1 MYSQARRHPLGG
13 TAICRL
19 FLEKGIPPMHMIN
32 SGSAKNSN
40 RLFALTG
47 LISALIV
54 PISAASFAASPP
66 SPYPILSE
74 QGILKGVTIEAPF
87 SDLFKMTRA
96 MPDGK
101 DLPKDKLPKGKITF
115 QDASGKTTTYEN
127 VTLSVRGNSSKRLDQ
142 CPFAKLTLRFPK
154 GDAMPVMGELRKIK
168 IGTHCGETDEPG
180 PEWFRTR
187 NQKSPVR
194 EALIYKILTRTDTVS
209 LLARPA
215 VITYTDTSATVD
227 AQVLPART
235 ITRAAFFLEDDE
247 TAAERYGGKI
257 LQEAGPRPPNA
268 PFMNA
273 RDSKIAPRNIALSV
287 LAEALTE
294 NVDWYIQ
301 MSASDPEAGGWHGY
315 SNWNVNIMQTKD
327 GKVWSMVY
335 DWDISAWV
343 TNHSFGARFE
353 DAIARMAAYPDLKQD
368 DLDKAIQQYISAK
381 TQIYKDVD
389 EAFAQSGVVDS
400 EGKTFI
406 TQRLDSFYKTVEDGP
421 VLRSFPPPKQPPSQP
436 PYCGDFEQAD
446 WPAKGLKVVNPRG
459 FKPSEYRA
467 RDSVSGAL
475 FAGIYQW
482 GGQRCGGS
490 CTIGRAGP
498 VCYLPV
504 N

>member
-1 MYSQARRHPLGG
+1 
-13 TAICRL
+13 
-19 FLEKGIPPMHMIN
+19 MHVIN
-32 SGSAKNSN
+32 SGSRKNPS
-40 RLFALTG
+40 RHFALSG
-47 LISALIV
+47 LISGLLL

-96 MPDGK
+96 MPEGQDV
-101 DLPKDKLPKGKITF
+101 PKDKLPKGKVTF

-127 VTLSVRGNSSKRLDQ
+127 VTLSVRGNSSKALDQ
-142 CPFAKLTLRFPK
+142 CAFAKLTLRFPK
-154 GDAMPVMGELRKIK
+154 GGAMPVMGGLSKIK
-168 IGTHCGETDEPG
+168 IGTHCGETEVPG
-180 PEWFRTR
+180 PTWSRTR

-194 EALIYKILTRTDTVS
+194 EALIYRILSRTDTVS

-235 ITRAAFFLEDDE
+235 ITRAAFFLEDDD

-257 LQEAGPRPPNA
+257 LQQAGRRPPNA

-273 RDSKIAPRNIALSV
+273 RDSKIDPRNIALSV
-287 LAEALTE
+287 LAQALTQ
-294 NVDWYIQ
+294 NTDWFIQ
-301 MSASDPEAGGWHGY
+301 MSASDPEAGAWDGY
-315 SNWNVNIMQTKD
+315 SNWNVNIMRTKD

-335 DWDISAWV
+335 DWDISGWV
-343 TNHSFGARFE
+343 TNRPFGSRFE
-353 DAIARMAAYPDLKQD
+353 DAIARMAAYPDMKQD

-389 EAFAQSGVVDS
+389 EAFTQSGVVDP
-400 EGKTFI
+400 EGRTYV
-406 TQRLDSFYKTVEDGP
+406 TQLLDSFYKTVGEGP
-421 VLRSFPPPKQPPSQP
+421 VLRSFPIPKQPPSQR

-459 FKPSEYRA
+459 FMPSAYRP
-467 RDSVSGAL
+467 RDSVGGAL

-490 CTIGRAGP
+490 CTIGPAGP
-498 VCYLPV
+498 VCYLPA